1 MAKMQDIQE
10 QLERVG
16 GGRRA
21 VSTTPAV
28 VAFAEEKEKAKR
40 ARAAAA
46 PEAPAPKTSAR
57 AGKKHIGAHL
67 NPAFTSNLLMVKART
82 GKKIETIIAEALN
95 DVFRSHN
102 LPVIED
108 E

>member
-1 MAKMQDIQE
+1 MAKMQDIQR
-10 QLERVG
+10 QLENVG

-21 VSTTPAV
+21 TATTPAV
-28 VAFAEEKEKAKR
+28 VAFVEEK
-40 ARAAAA
+40 ARAARAVAA
-46 PEAPAPKTSAR
+46 TPEAPAPKPSAR

-67 NPAFTSNLLMVKART
+67 NPAFTSNLLMAKART

-95 DVFRSHN
+95 DYFRSHN
-102 LPVIED
+102 LPVVED